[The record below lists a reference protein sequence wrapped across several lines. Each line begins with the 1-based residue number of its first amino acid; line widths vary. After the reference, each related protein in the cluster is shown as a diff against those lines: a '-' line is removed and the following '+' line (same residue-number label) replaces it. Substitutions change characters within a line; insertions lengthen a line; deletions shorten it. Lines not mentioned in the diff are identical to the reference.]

1 MKNNKFSNIERIVQA
16 AKKGGMYILV
26 DDENRE
32 NEGDLAFC
40 SSDVTS
46 NKINF
51 MAKYGRGLICL
62 TLNSNQAKRLDL
74 NYMSPINQSRNQTAF
89 TVSIEAKTGV
99 TTGISAKDRA
109 RTIKVAT
116 KKSANKKEIVSPGH
130 VFPIIAKDGGVL
142 VRAGH
147 TEASVDISKLAKKN
161 NAAVIC
167 EIMNE
172 DGSMAKGEQLHLF
185 AKKHKLKI
193 GKIDDLI
200 AYRLKKEKLIRL
212 KKSSN
217 IIVKNR
223 KFKIKIFENLLDGS
237 EHFALIKGNIEK
249 KIVPRVRVISS
260 NVVQNYLINQKLPNS
275 FNNTLNYFKKHN
287 NCVLVFIKDPNLKS
301 VSQTL
306 RDYKSKKFYRKGQD
320 KLIKNYG
327 IGAQIIKSLKIK
339 NMILVTRSKKKVV
352 GLDGYGIK
360 ITKQE
365 IIK

>member
-1 MKNNKFSNIERIVQA
+1 MKKNKFSTIEDIIKT
-16 AKKGGMYILV
+16 AKKGGLYILV

-32 NEGDLAFC
+32 NEGDLVFC
-40 SSDVTS
+40 SSDVTPS
-46 NKINF
+46 KINF

-62 TLNSNQAKRLDL
+62 ALNSIQAKKLDL
-74 NYMSPINQSRNQTAF
+74 NYMSPLNQSRNQTAF
-89 TVSIEAKTGV
+89 TVSIEAKRGV

-109 RTIKVAT
+109 TTIKVAT
-116 KKSANKKEIVSPGH
+116 KKNVKKKEVVSPGH

-161 NAAVIC
+161 NSAVIC

-172 DGSMAKGEQLHLF
+172 DGSMAKGEKLHNF

-200 AYRLKKEKLIRL
+200 AYRLKKENLIKV
-212 KKSSN
+212 KKKSN
-217 IIVKNR
+217 IIVKGR
-223 KFKIKIFENLLDGS
+223 KYKINIFENLLDGS
-237 EHFALIKGNIEK
+237 EHFALVKGKIKKN
-249 KIVPRVRVISS
+249 VTPRVRVISS
-260 NVVQNYLINQKLPNS
+260 NVVQNYLITQKLPNS
-275 FNNTLNYFKKHN
+275 FNNTLKYFNNHN
-287 NCVLVFIKDPNLKS
+287 NCVLVFIRDTNLKS

-306 RDYKSKKFYRKGQD
+306 RDYKSKIFYKKGQD
-320 KLIKNYG
+320 KLIRNYG

-339 NMILVTRSKKKVV
+339 NMILVTRSRKKVI

-360 ITKQE
+360 ITRQE

>member
-116 KKSANKKEIVSPGH
+116 KKNATKKEIVSPGH

-217 IIVKNR
+217 IIVKNL

-237 EHFALIKGNIEK
+237 EHFALIKGNIKK

-287 NCVLVFIKDPNLKS
+287 NCVLVFIKDTNLKS

-352 GLDGYGIK
+352 GLEGYGIK

>member
-116 KKSANKKEIVSPGH
+116 KKSATKKEIVSPGH

-237 EHFALIKGNIEK
+237 EHFALIKGNIKK

-306 RDYKSKKFYRKGQD
+306 RDYKSQKFYRKGQD